1 MSGRDR
7 LHCIRYHRPRPPN
20 GLYGRAHRH
29 VEKSGLYL
37 SLVPEDGPA
46 HDRGHAPCFVR
57 ALEARVE
64 PWVIDDETVA
74 QIRVPFRDFDLV
86 LGLDHGRG
94 RGRVHA
100 HAPALVPP
108 LWPFPPS
115 HRVPSGC
122 PETAAVS
129 FQANPCDGTRSDRV
143 SAFGYVGEHY

>member
-7 LHCIRYHRPRPPN
+7 LHCIRYYRPRPPN
-20 GLYGRAHRH
+20 GPYGRALRH

-37 SLVPEDGPA
+37 SLVPEDGLA

-57 ALEARVE
+57 ALGARVE
-64 PWVIDDETVA
+64 LREIDDETVA
-74 QIRVPFRDFDLV
+74 QIRVPFHGSDLV

-94 RGRVHA
+94 RGRVHGR
-100 HAPALVPP
+100 APALVPH

-115 HRVPSGC
+115 HPVPSGC

-129 FQANPCDGTRSDRV
+129 FQASPCDGTRSDRV
-143 SAFGYVGEHY
+143 SVFGYVGEHY